1 VFCET
6 IFTNKTAAVYF
17 RVNHMNAVVRRFVL
31 PLSAA
36 LLLATAAYVLLGIMG
51 ELILGNWEVGRLF
64 PFSNAH
70 LREEA
75 SEGLYAPL
83 SDPLFVLFS
92 VLVAI
97 CSFGPSMFW
106 GALRAAKSELWFVWL
121 AALIGVGLVAF
132 TLGPELS
139 SETPSSIST
148 AALFSIAVCFGASG
162 AGIWFA
168 TLVGPVTRGAAH
180 G

>member
-1 VFCET
+1 
-6 IFTNKTAAVYF
+6 
-17 RVNHMNAVVRRFVL
+17 MNAVVRRFVL

-36 LLLATAAYVLLGIMG
+36 VLLTPAACLALGMVG

-83 SDPLFVLFS
+83 SDPVFVFFS
-92 VLVAI
+92 LLVAL

-106 GALRAAKSELWFVWL
+106 GALRASRSELWLVWL
-121 AALIGVGLVAF
+121 AAFPGVGLLSL

-139 SETPSSIST
+139 FGTYSISA
-148 AALFSIAVCFGASG
+148 AALFSLAGCLGASG
-162 AGIWFA
+162 IGIWFA
-168 TLVGPVTRGAAH
+168 RYVAPAAQGGAH

>member
-1 VFCET
+1 
-6 IFTNKTAAVYF
+6 
-17 RVNHMNAVVRRFVL
+17 MNIVLRRFAL

-36 LLLATAAYVLLGIMG
+36 LWLAASAYVLLGMLG
-51 ELILGNWEVGRLF
+51 EVILGHWEVGRLF

-83 SDPLFVLFS
+83 SDPLFVLFA

-106 GALRAAKSELWFVWL
+106 GALRASRSELWIVWL
-121 AALIGVGLVAF
+121 AALTGVSLLAF

-139 SETPSSIST
+139 SEAPSTISA
-148 AALFSIAVCFGASG
+148 AALFSLAACFGASG
-162 AGIWFA
+162 FGIWLAMF
-168 TLVGPVTRGAAH
+168 VGPATPAAGH

>member
-1 VFCET
+1 
-6 IFTNKTAAVYF
+6 
-17 RVNHMNAVVRRFVL
+17 MNTVVRRFAL

-36 LLLATAAYVLLGIMG
+36 LLLAATAYVGLGTMG

-92 VLVAI
+92 LLVAI

-106 GALRAAKSELWFVWL
+106 GALKARRTELWFVSL
-121 AALIGVGLVAF
+121 AAM
-132 TLGPELS
+132 T
-139 SETPSSIST
+139 
-148 AALFSIAVCFGASG
+148 
-162 AGIWFA
+162 
-168 TLVGPVTRGAAH
+168 
-180 G
+180 